1 MSDPKTPP
9 SSFASPPCMLH
20 EVDPAYLGYMNEDE
34 TIAFLNE
41 LLEAE
46 RAGATGVGE
55 MAAPHDALH
64 RSLLRS
70 VATDE
75 ARFCAM
81 LTRHILRLKGR
92 PTAATGKFLD
102 KLRATEGL
110 APKLSLLNRGQGWVV
125 KKLREGLSKI
135 DDPMLYTDLREMLE
149 AHETNTAACEKALQ
163 P

>member
-1 MSDPKTPP
+1 MSGSKPP
-9 SSFASPPCMLH
+9 PGFASPPCMLH
-20 EVDPAYLGYMNEDE
+20 EVDPAYLGYLNDDE

-46 RAGATGVGE
+46 RAGAAGVGE
-55 MAAPHDALH
+55 MAAPADAAH
-64 RSLLRS
+64 RALLQA

-92 PTAATGKFLD
+92 PTAATGRFLD
-102 KLRATEGL
+102 KLRATDGL
-110 APKLSLLNRGQGWVV
+110 ASKLSLLNRGQGWVA
-125 KKLREGLSKI
+125 KKLRETLPKI
-135 DDPMLYTDLREMLE
+135 DDPMLYNDLRQMLE
-149 AHETNTAACEKALQ
+149 AHDANIAACEKALT

>member
-1 MSDPKTPP
+1 MSEKKG
-9 SSFASPPCMLH
+9 SGFASPPCMLH
-20 EVDPAYLGYMNEDE
+20 EVDPTYLGYMNDDE

-55 MAAPHDALH
+55 MAAPPDAAH
-64 RSLLRS
+64 RSLLQS

-75 ARFCAM
+75 ARFCTM

-92 PTAATGKFLD
+92 PTAATGKFLE

-110 APKLSLLNRGQGWVV
+110 APKLSLLNRGQGWVA
-125 KKLREGLSKI
+125 KRLREGLSKI
-135 DDPMLYTDLREMLE
+135 DDPMLFNDLRQMLE
-149 AHETNTAACEKALQ
+149 AHDANIAACEKALE

>member
-1 MSDPKTPP
+1 MSGSKPP
-9 SSFASPPCMLH
+9 PGFASPPCMLH
-20 EVDPAYLGYMNEDE
+20 EVDPAYLGYLNDDE

-46 RAGATGVGE
+46 RAGAAGVGE
-55 MAAPHDALH
+55 MAAPADAAH
-64 RSLLRS
+64 RALLQA

-92 PTAATGKFLD
+92 PTAATGRFLD
-102 KLRATEGL
+102 KLRETL
-110 APKLSLLNRGQGWVV
+110 P
-125 KKLREGLSKI
+125 KI
-135 DDPMLYTDLREMLE
+135 DDPMLYNDLRQMLE
-149 AHETNTAACEKALQ
+149 AHDANIAACEKALT